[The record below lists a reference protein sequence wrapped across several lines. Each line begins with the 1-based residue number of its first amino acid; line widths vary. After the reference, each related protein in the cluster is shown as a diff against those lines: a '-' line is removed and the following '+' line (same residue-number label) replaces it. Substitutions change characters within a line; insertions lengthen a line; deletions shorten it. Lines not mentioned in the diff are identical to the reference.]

1 MQREDTSG
9 SFTRILNTIT
19 HFMTSI
25 SVASVLQ
32 SMVIFAFIFT
42 MSHFSIETEYAE
54 YRKTF
59 YVVDFS
65 TAISLFGL
73 GTLILRKPI
82 KSLYDDIVPT
92 MLIINTIQLI
102 SVLVFLFIQHLSFV
116 KYLQIVSFIFLETI
130 YQLIVSVIVLKNA
143 RRLYFACTSS
153 CFLLT
158 IISLVVL
165 VKFDGLNYLNV
176 YYLRIIILLLYII
189 PFLIYTGKRIFKI
202 KFPSFPKVVSLFKE
216 AAPIGFGVL
225 LGSCTQYI
233 DKFIASMMDT
243 HQLAVYANASASVP
257 FVGTAITTMSV
268 FFLPIIHKCYIN
280 KDKMGACANLSSL
293 FLFGWYLGVS
303 VFTVLFC
310 NAEFVVDLLY
320 SSRYF
325 ESVVL
330 FRVFC
335 LGYLFRIVSYT
346 QIIVSLELENIIIKR
361 MFIEM
366 VLQFILSFV
375 LLKFLGVLG
384 LALSVILVLTL
395 WSVPYNV
402 INFKRR
408 LSCKISEILPFKQM
422 FLFFLKAFVPCLI
435 AVVSMNA
442 FAINRTIVFIVSSLL
457 YVVINMKEI
466 IYVIRKTR

>member
-1 MQREDTSG
+1 
-9 SFTRILNTIT
+9 
-19 HFMTSI
+19 
-25 SVASVLQ
+25 
-32 SMVIFAFIFT
+32 
-42 MSHFSIETEYAE
+42 
-54 YRKTF
+54 
-59 YVVDFS
+59 
-65 TAISLFGL
+65 
-73 GTLILRKPI
+73 
-82 KSLYDDIVPT
+82 
-92 MLIINTIQLI
+92 
-102 SVLVFLFIQHLSFV
+102 
-116 KYLQIVSFIFLETI
+116 
-130 YQLIVSVIVLKNA
+130 
-143 RRLYFACTSS
+143 
-153 CFLLT
+153 
-158 IISLVVL
+158 
-165 VKFDGLNYLNV
+165 
-176 YYLRIIILLLYII
+176 
-189 PFLIYTGKRIFKI
+189 
-202 KFPSFPKVVSLFKE
+202 
-216 AAPIGFGVL
+216 
-225 LGSCTQYI
+225 
-233 DKFIASMMDT
+233 
-243 HQLAVYANASASVP
+243 
-257 FVGTAITTMSV
+257 
-268 FFLPIIHKCYIN
+268 
-280 KDKMGACANLSSL
+280 MGACANLSSL